1 MLDRGKV
8 AFVESALVLALMGIL
23 AGAIGGLAVGFATSP
38 KTATLRPPHTSKNI
52 RCWIISLTSNPTLRP
67 PAHSPMRY

>member
-38 KTATLRPPHTSKNI
+38 KTATPASAPH
-52 RCWIISLTSNPTLRP
+52 
-67 PAHSPMRY
+67 